1 MFSIVKKLF
10 NLLNKS
16 QQKRFYSLQLLVV
29 FMAILEI
36 VSVASIIPFMTLVG
50 DSSQLYGESIIALIY
65 SACNLSTS
73 EFMFLLGLAVLGTLL
88 ISSLFS
94 MFTIWKLSMFA
105 TQVGTEISD
114 SLYSYY
120 LSKCLLFHASGSSA
134 QLTTKIA
141 GEAGRV
147 SKGIVMPLMQMNA
160 RIVLAIFICIVLFIY
175 DVKVA
180 IIGLSVFSFAY
191 VMLYKI
197 VRTYL
202 LRNGR
207 VISDMNGQRFELMNE
222 AFGGIKDILL
232 LGRANYFVNRFKQT
246 SLKLIFSQGTNTA
259 LTQVPVYLMQ
269 LIAYGSMISLVL
281 YLISSHSGDLG
292 LILPILSVYGI
303 ATFKLIPAFQHI
315 YSSFGA
321 IKSNIPALESI
332 QKDLNESNKFSIE
345 TDKKDSMFLRLK
357 KSISLKNISFCYP
370 GKYELTLKQ
379 INITIPA
386 YSVVGI
392 VGPTGSGKSTL
403 INILLGL
410 IKPTKGKLLVDQ
422 KTIDDRNLRLWQN
435 SIGYVAQNIFLSEG
449 SIAEN
454 VAFGIP
460 KEEIK
465 IEKVYKSLERSNI
478 LDHVMNLENGI
489 DTKVGER
496 GIKLSGG
503 QQQRIG
509 IARALYNEADVLIFD
524 EATSSL
530 DGHTEKVIMN
540 SIQEFS
546 GKKTIIMIAH
556 RLKTVEKCDQ
566 IFLIN
571 EGLLA
576 DQGNYQ
582 ELFDRNQVF
591 RNMAIHA

>member
-1 MFSIVKKLF
+1 MFSVVKKLF
-10 NLLNKS
+10 ALLNES
-16 QQKRFYSLQLLVV
+16 QRKRFYLLQLLVV

-36 VSVASIIPFMTLVG
+36 ISVASIIPFMTLVG
-50 DSSQLYGESIIALIY
+50 DISQLHGKSTMAIIY
-65 SACNLSTS
+65 SASDLSS
-73 EFMFLLGLAVLGTLL
+73 YEFMFLLGVAVLGTLL

-94 MFTIWKLSMFA
+94 MFTLWKLSMFA

-120 LSKCLLFHASGSSA
+120 LNKCWLFHASGSSA
-134 QLTTKIA
+134 QLTKKIA

-147 SKGIVMPLMQMNA
+147 SKGIVMPLMQINA
-160 RIVLAIFICIVLFIY
+160 RIVLAMFICIGIFIY

-180 IIGLSVFSFAY
+180 VIGLFFFSSAY
-191 VMLYKI
+191 LILYKL

-207 VISDMNGQRFELMNE
+207 TISDMNGQRFELMNE

-232 LGRANYFVNRFKQT
+232 LGRANVFVSRFKQT
-246 SLKLIFSQGTNTA
+246 SHTLAFSQGTNTA

-269 LIAYGSMISLVL
+269 LIAFGSMISLVL
-281 YLISSHSGDLG
+281 YLISSHSGELG
-292 LILPILSVYGI
+292 LILPILSVYGL

-315 YSSFGA
+315 YSSLGA

-332 QKDLNESNKFSIE
+332 QEDLNDSNKISLESNK
-345 TDKKDSMFLRLK
+345 KDSRFLRLN
-357 KSISLKNISFCYP
+357 KSVSLRNISFCYP
-370 GKYELTLKQ
+370 GKDELILKQ
-379 INITIPA
+379 INITISA
-386 YSVVGI
+386 NSVVGI

-410 IKPTKGKLLVDQ
+410 IEPKTGKLFVDQ
-422 KTIDDRNLRLWQN
+422 KKINERNRRSWQN

-449 SIAEN
+449 SVAEN

-465 IEKVYKSLERSNI
+465 LDKVYKSLELANI
-478 LDHVMNLENGI
+478 LDHVMSLENGI
-489 DTKVGER
+489 NTKVGER

-509 IARALYNEADVLIFD
+509 IARALYNESNVLILD

-540 SIQEFS
+540 SILEFS

-556 RLKTVEKCDQ
+556 RLKTVERCDQ

-571 EGLLA
+571 EGLLV
-576 DQGNYQ
+576 DQGTYQ
-582 ELFDRNQVF
+582 ELIERNQVF
-591 RNMAIHA
+591 RNMAAHA

>member
-1 MFSIVKKLF
+1 
-10 NLLNKS
+10 
-16 QQKRFYSLQLLVV
+16 
-29 FMAILEI
+29 
-36 VSVASIIPFMTLVG
+36 
-50 DSSQLYGESIIALIY
+50 
-65 SACNLSTS
+65 
-73 EFMFLLGLAVLGTLL
+73 
-88 ISSLFS
+88 
-94 MFTIWKLSMFA
+94 MFA

-120 LSKCLLFHASGSSA
+120 LNKCWLFHASGSSA
-134 QLTTKIA
+134 QLTKKIA

-147 SKGIVMPLMQMNA
+147 SKGIVMPLMQINA
-160 RIVLAIFICIVLFIY
+160 RIVLAMFICIGIFIY

-180 IIGLSVFSFAY
+180 VIGLFFFSSAY
-191 VMLYKI
+191 LILYKL

-207 VISDMNGQRFELMNE
+207 TISDMNGQRFELMNE

-232 LGRANYFVNRFKQT
+232 LGRANVFVSRFKQT
-246 SLKLIFSQGTNTA
+246 SHTLAFSQGTNTA

-269 LIAYGSMISLVL
+269 LIAFGSMISLVL
-281 YLISSHSGDLG
+281 YLISSHSGELG
-292 LILPILSVYGI
+292 LILPILSVYGL

-315 YSSFGA
+315 YSSLGA

-332 QKDLNESNKFSIE
+332 QEDLNDSNKISLESNK
-345 TDKKDSMFLRLK
+345 KDSRFLRLN
-357 KSISLKNISFCYP
+357 KSVSLRNISFCYP
-370 GKYELTLKQ
+370 GKDELILKQ
-379 INITIPA
+379 INITISA
-386 YSVVGI
+386 NSVVGI

-410 IKPTKGKLLVDQ
+410 IEPKTGKLFVDQ
-422 KTIDDRNLRLWQN
+422 KKINERNRRSWQN

-449 SIAEN
+449 SVAEN

-465 IEKVYKSLERSNI
+465 LDKVYKSLELANI
-478 LDHVMNLENGI
+478 LDHVMSLENGI
-489 DTKVGER
+489 NTKVGER

-509 IARALYNEADVLIFD
+509 IARALYNESNVLILD

-540 SIQEFS
+540 SILEFS

-556 RLKTVEKCDQ
+556 RLKTVERCDQ

-571 EGLLA
+571 EGLLV
-576 DQGNYQ
+576 DQGTYQ
-582 ELFDRNQVF
+582 ELIERNQVF
-591 RNMAIHA
+591 RNMAAHA

>member
-1 MFSIVKKLF
+1 MFSVVKKLF
-10 NLLNKS
+10 VLLTKS
-16 QQKRFYSLQLLVV
+16 QRKRFYSLQILVV

-36 VSVASIIPFMTLVG
+36 ISVASIIPFMTLVG
-50 DSSQLYGESIIALIY
+50 DINQLHGKSTMAIIY
-65 SACNLSTS
+65 SASDLSS
-73 EFMFLLGLAVLGTLL
+73 SQFMFLLGVAVLGVLL

-105 TQVGTEISD
+105 TQVGTEITD
-114 SLYSYY
+114 RLYLYY
-120 LSKCLLFHASGSSA
+120 LNKCWLFHASGSSA
-134 QLTTKIA
+134 QLTKKIA

-147 SKGIVMPLMQMNA
+147 SKGIVMPLMQINA
-160 RIVLAIFICIVLFIY
+160 RIVLAMFICIGIFIY

-180 IIGLSVFSFAY
+180 VIGLFVFSSAY
-191 VMLYKI
+191 LILYKL

-207 VISDMNGQRFELMNE
+207 TISDMNGQRFELMNE

-232 LGRANYFVNRFKQT
+232 LGRANVFVSRFKQT
-246 SLKLIFSQGTNTA
+246 SHTLAFSQGTNTA

-269 LIAYGSMISLVL
+269 LIAFGSMISLVL
-281 YLISSHSGDLG
+281 YLISSHSGELG
-292 LILPILSVYGI
+292 LILPILSVYGL

-315 YSSFGA
+315 YSSLGA

-332 QKDLNESNKFSIE
+332 QKDLNDSNKISLESNK
-345 TDKKDSMFLRLK
+345 KDSRFLRLN
-357 KSISLKNISFCYP
+357 KSVSLRNISFCYP
-370 GKYELTLKQ
+370 GKDELILKQ
-379 INITIPA
+379 INITISA
-386 YSVVGI
+386 KSVVGI

-410 IKPTKGKLLVDQ
+410 IEPKTGKLFVDQ
-422 KTIDDRNLRLWQN
+422 KKIDERNRRSWQN

-449 SIAEN
+449 SVAEN

-465 IEKVYKSLERSNI
+465 LDKVYKSLELANI
-478 LDHVMNLENGI
+478 LDHVMSLENGI
-489 DTKVGER
+489 NTKVGER

-509 IARALYNEADVLIFD
+509 IARALYNESNVLILD

-540 SIQEFS
+540 SILEFS

-556 RLKTVEKCDQ
+556 RLKTVERCDQ

-571 EGLLA
+571 EGLLV
-576 DQGNYQ
+576 DQGTYQ
-582 ELFDRNQVF
+582 ELIERNQVF
-591 RNMAIHA
+591 RNMAAHA

>member
-1 MFSIVKKLF
+1 MFSVVKKLF
-10 NLLNKS
+10 ALLNES
-16 QQKRFYSLQLLVV
+16 QRKRFYLLQLLVV

-36 VSVASIIPFMTLVG
+36 ISVASIIPFMTLVG
-50 DSSQLYGESIIALIY
+50 DISQLHGKSTMAIIY
-65 SACNLSTS
+65 SASNLSS
-73 EFMFLLGLAVLGTLL
+73 YEFMFLLGVAVLGTLL

-94 MFTIWKLSMFA
+94 MFTLWKLSMFA

-120 LSKCLLFHASGSSA
+120 LNKCWLFHASGSSA
-134 QLTTKIA
+134 QLTKKIA

-147 SKGIVMPLMQMNA
+147 SKGIVMPLMQINA
-160 RIVLAIFICIVLFIY
+160 RIVLAMFICIGIFIY

-180 IIGLSVFSFAY
+180 VIGLFVFSSAY
-191 VMLYKI
+191 LILYKL

-207 VISDMNGQRFELMNE
+207 TISDMNGQRFELMNE

-232 LGRANYFVNRFKQT
+232 LGRANVFVSRFKQT
-246 SLKLIFSQGTNTA
+246 SHTLAFSQGTNTA

-269 LIAYGSMISLVL
+269 LIAFGSMISLVL
-281 YLISSHSGDLG
+281 YLISSHSGELG
-292 LILPILSVYGI
+292 LILPILSVYGL

-315 YSSFGA
+315 YSSLGA

-332 QKDLNESNKFSIE
+332 QEDLNDSNKISLESNK
-345 TDKKDSMFLRLK
+345 KDSRFLRLN
-357 KSISLKNISFCYP
+357 KSVSLRNISFCYP
-370 GKYELTLKQ
+370 GKDELILKQ
-379 INITIPA
+379 INITISA
-386 YSVVGI
+386 NSVVGI

-410 IKPTKGKLLVDQ
+410 IEPKTGKLFVDQ
-422 KTIDDRNLRLWQN
+422 KKIDERNCRSWQN

-449 SIAEN
+449 SVAEN

-465 IEKVYKSLERSNI
+465 LDKVYKSLELANI
-478 LDHVMNLENGI
+478 LDHVMSLENGI
-489 DTKVGER
+489 NTKVGER

-509 IARALYNEADVLIFD
+509 IARALYNESNVLILD

-540 SIQEFS
+540 SILEFS

-556 RLKTVEKCDQ
+556 RLKTVERCDQ

-571 EGLLA
+571 EGLLV
-576 DQGNYQ
+576 DQGTYQ
-582 ELFDRNQVF
+582 ELIERNQVF
-591 RNMAIHA
+591 RNMAAHA

>member
-1 MFSIVKKLF
+1 MFSVVKKLF
-10 NLLNKS
+10 ALLNES
-16 QQKRFYSLQLLVV
+16 QRKRFYLLQLLVV

-36 VSVASIIPFMTLVG
+36 ISVASIIPFMTLVG
-50 DSSQLYGESIIALIY
+50 DISQLHGKSTMAIIY
-65 SACNLSTS
+65 SASNLSS
-73 EFMFLLGLAVLGTLL
+73 YEFMFLLGVAVLGTLL
-88 ISSLFS
+88 IS
-94 MFTIWKLSMFA
+94 
-105 TQVGTEISD
+105 
-114 SLYSYY
+114 Y
-120 LSKCLLFHASGSSA
+120 LNKCWLFHASGSSA
-134 QLTTKIA
+134 QLTKKIA

-147 SKGIVMPLMQMNA
+147 SKGIVMPLMQINA
-160 RIVLAIFICIVLFIY
+160 RIVLAMFICIGIFIY

-180 IIGLSVFSFAY
+180 VIGLFVFSSAY
-191 VMLYKI
+191 LILYKL

-207 VISDMNGQRFELMNE
+207 TVSDMNGQRFELMNE

-232 LGRANYFVNRFKQT
+232 LGRANVFVSRFKQT
-246 SLKLIFSQGTNTA
+246 SHTLAFSQGTNTA

-269 LIAYGSMISLVL
+269 LIAFGSMISLVL
-281 YLISSHSGDLG
+281 YLISSHSGELG
-292 LILPILSVYGI
+292 LILPILSVYGL

-315 YSSFGA
+315 YSSLGA

-332 QKDLNESNKFSIE
+332 QEDLNDSNKISLESNK
-345 TDKKDSMFLRLK
+345 KDSRFLRLN
-357 KSISLKNISFCYP
+357 KSVSLRNISFCYP
-370 GKYELTLKQ
+370 GKDELILKQ
-379 INITIPA
+379 INITISA
-386 YSVVGI
+386 NSVVGI

-410 IKPTKGKLLVDQ
+410 IEPKTGKLFVDQ
-422 KTIDDRNLRLWQN
+422 KKIDERNRRSWQN

-449 SIAEN
+449 SVAEN

-460 KEEIK
+460 KEEI
-465 IEKVYKSLERSNI
+465 ELDKVYKSLELANI
-478 LDHVMNLENGI
+478 LDHVMSLENGI
-489 DTKVGER
+489 NTKVGER

-509 IARALYNEADVLIFD
+509 IARALYNESNVLILD

-540 SIQEFS
+540 SILEFS

-556 RLKTVEKCDQ
+556 RLKTVERCDQ

-571 EGLLA
+571 EGLLV
-576 DQGNYQ
+576 DQGTYQ
-582 ELFDRNQVF
+582 ELIERNQVF
-591 RNMAIHA
+591 RNMAAHA

>member
-1 MFSIVKKLF
+1 MFSVVKKLF
-10 NLLNKS
+10 VLLTKS
-16 QQKRFYSLQLLVV
+16 QRKRFYSLQILVV

-36 VSVASIIPFMTLVG
+36 ISVASIIPFMTLVG
-50 DSSQLYGESIIALIY
+50 DINQLHGKSTMAIIY
-65 SACNLSTS
+65 SASDLSS
-73 EFMFLLGLAVLGTLL
+73 SQFMFLLGVAVLGVLL

-105 TQVGTEISD
+105 TQVGTEITD
-114 SLYSYY
+114 RLYLYY
-120 LSKCLLFHASGSSA
+120 LNKCWLFHASGSSA
-134 QLTTKIA
+134 QLTKKIA

-147 SKGIVMPLMQMNA
+147 SKGIVMPLMQMNS
-160 RIVLAIFICIVLFIY
+160 RIVLAIFISVSIFIY

-180 IIGLSVFSFAY
+180 VIGLFVFSSAY
-191 VMLYKI
+191 LILYKL

-207 VISDMNGQRFELMNE
+207 TISDMNGQRFELMNE

-232 LGRANYFVNRFKQT
+232 LGRANVFVSRFKQT
-246 SLKLIFSQGTNTA
+246 SHTLAFSQGTNTA

-269 LIAYGSMISLVL
+269 LIAFGSMISLVL
-281 YLISSHSGDLG
+281 YLISSHSGELG
-292 LILPILSVYGI
+292 LILPILSVYGL

-315 YSSFGA
+315 YSSLGA

-332 QKDLNESNKFSIE
+332 QKDLNDSNKISLESNK
-345 TDKKDSMFLRLK
+345 KDSRFLRLN
-357 KSISLKNISFCYP
+357 KSVSLRNISFCYP
-370 GKYELTLKQ
+370 GKDELILKQ
-379 INITIPA
+379 INITISA
-386 YSVVGI
+386 KSVVGI

-403 INILLGL
+403 INISLGL
-410 IKPTKGKLLVDQ
+410 IEPKTGKLFVDQ
-422 KTIDDRNLRLWQN
+422 KKIDERNRRSWQN

-449 SIAEN
+449 SVAEN

-465 IEKVYKSLERSNI
+465 LDKVYKSLELANI
-478 LDHVMNLENGI
+478 LDHVMSLENGI
-489 DTKVGER
+489 NTKVGER

-509 IARALYNEADVLIFD
+509 IARALYNESNVLILD

-540 SIQEFS
+540 SILEFS

-556 RLKTVEKCDQ
+556 RLKTVERCDQ

-571 EGLLA
+571 EGLLV
-576 DQGNYQ
+576 DQGTYQ
-582 ELFDRNQVF
+582 ELIERNQVF
-591 RNMAIHA
+591 RNMAAHA

>member
-1 MFSIVKKLF
+1 MFSVVKKLF
-10 NLLNKS
+10 VLLTKS
-16 QQKRFYSLQLLVV
+16 QRKRFYSLQILVV

-36 VSVASIIPFMTLVG
+36 ISVASIIPFMTLVG
-50 DSSQLYGESIIALIY
+50 DINQLHGKSTMAIIY
-65 SACNLSTS
+65 SASDLSS
-73 EFMFLLGLAVLGTLL
+73 SQFMFLLGVAVLGVLL

-105 TQVGTEISD
+105 TQVGTEITD
-114 SLYSYY
+114 RLYLYY
-120 LSKCLLFHASGSSA
+120 LNKCWLFHASGSSA
-134 QLTTKIA
+134 QLTKKIA

-147 SKGIVMPLMQMNA
+147 SKGIVMPLMQMNS
-160 RIVLAIFICIVLFIY
+160 RIVLAIFISVSIFIY

-180 IIGLSVFSFAY
+180 VIGLFVFSSAY
-191 VMLYKI
+191 LILYKL

-207 VISDMNGQRFELMNE
+207 TISDMNGQRFELMNE

-232 LGRANYFVNRFKQT
+232 LGRANVFVSRFKQT
-246 SLKLIFSQGTNTA
+246 SHTLAFSQGTNTA

-269 LIAYGSMISLVL
+269 LIAFGSMISLVL
-281 YLISSHSGDLG
+281 YLISSHSGELG
-292 LILPILSVYGI
+292 LILPILSVYGL

-315 YSSFGA
+315 YSSLGA

-332 QKDLNESNKFSIE
+332 QEDLNDSNKISLESNK
-345 TDKKDSMFLRLK
+345 KDSRFLRLN
-357 KSISLKNISFCYP
+357 KSVSLRNISFCYP
-370 GKYELTLKQ
+370 GKDELILKQ
-379 INITIPA
+379 INITISA
-386 YSVVGI
+386 KSVVGI

-410 IKPTKGKLLVDQ
+410 IEPKTGKLFVDQ
-422 KTIDDRNLRLWQN
+422 KKIDERNRRSWQN

-449 SIAEN
+449 SVAEN

-465 IEKVYKSLERSNI
+465 LDKVYKSLELANI
-478 LDHVMNLENGI
+478 LDHVMSLENGI
-489 DTKVGER
+489 NTKVGER

-509 IARALYNEADVLIFD
+509 IARALYNESNVLILD

-540 SIQEFS
+540 SILEFS

-556 RLKTVEKCDQ
+556 RLKTVERCDQ

-571 EGLLA
+571 EGLLV
-576 DQGNYQ
+576 DQGTYQ
-582 ELFDRNQVF
+582 ELIERNQVF
-591 RNMAIHA
+591 RNMAAHA